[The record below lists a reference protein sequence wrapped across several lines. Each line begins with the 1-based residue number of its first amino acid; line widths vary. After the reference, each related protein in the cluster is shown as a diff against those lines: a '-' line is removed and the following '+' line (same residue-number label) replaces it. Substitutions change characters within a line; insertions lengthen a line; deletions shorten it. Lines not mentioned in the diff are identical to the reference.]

1 MEVKILA
8 SILLILRLIAVGFL
22 FFVIKRQLRLIK
34 ENKTE
39 YTTVRMVLIT
49 LVGIG
54 FIGNF
59 IPIIINITALV
70 GDVSNH
76 PGTLNTAYSLSN
88 ALTAVVLAVG
98 WWMLYKV
105 IADEQVL
112 LESEKKKLTDKNIK
126 LTKDNKALHK
136 RENALKNQ

>member
-1 MEVKILA
+1 
-8 SILLILRLIAVGFL
+8 
-22 FFVIKRQLRLIK
+22 
-34 ENKTE
+34 
-39 YTTVRMVLIT
+39 MVLIT